1 MCLVNKNINVQT
13 VKREKRERE
22 LFERVHKIITEQQL
36 YLDPMFSRNKF
47 ITISFVNK
55 NKVARLLTKYTGT
68 NLNGYINGLR
78 VDYALKLML
87 EHISTIGQR
96 ILIKFYRS

>member
-13 VKREKRERE
+13 AKREKRERE

-36 YLDPMFSRNKF
+36 FLDPMFSRKKF

-68 NLNGYINGLR
+68 NLNGYKWTARGLCFKT
-78 VDYALKLML
+78 DA
-87 EHISTIGQR
+87 
-96 ILIKFYRS
+96 